1 MIFKSEKPTKQNP
14 FGEEKIIPCL
24 INHLPFWLQGKLT
37 FKHSRIQI
45 ALAVRYV
52 IIFFSSVVKTEW
64 PILRLTSVAQSFD
77 QIKANFASF
86 SQIKTALLTLT
97 VKIKQNREK
106 VTPNA
111 VVLITF
117 TDKNPSIGYQIS
129 LGYALTSKLYTE
141 NRTLKARYWKLWEN
155 KLYKHCNKPLNC
167 AKY

>member
-14 FGEEKIIPCL
+14 FGEEKIIPCV
-24 INHLPFWLQGKLT
+24 INHLPFLLQGKLT

-52 IIFFSSVVKTEW
+52 IILFFLVVKTEW
-64 PILRLTSVAQSFD
+64 PILRLTSVASFD

-86 SQIKTALLTLT
+86 SQIKSALLTLT

-117 TDKNPSIGYQIS
+117 
-129 LGYALTSKLYTE
+129 
-141 NRTLKARYWKLWEN
+141 
-155 KLYKHCNKPLNC
+155 
-167 AKY
+167 